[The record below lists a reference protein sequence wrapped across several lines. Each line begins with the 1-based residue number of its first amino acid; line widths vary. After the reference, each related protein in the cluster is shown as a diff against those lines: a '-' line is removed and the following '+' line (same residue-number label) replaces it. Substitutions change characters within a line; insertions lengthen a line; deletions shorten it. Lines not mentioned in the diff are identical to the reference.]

1 MTQKGA
7 KILRYSLMA
16 LLAAVL
22 VWVAFRGV
30 DWKDFWSG
38 LVQTRWGW
46 VILSM
51 LCGLVA
57 LVLRAL
63 RWQLMLRPV
72 DEGLGLLDVFDA
84 NNIGHLSNIALPGTG
99 EFVRA
104 GIATTPRATYDKVL
118 GTEVMERLWDMLAI
132 AVMLALTLALGW
144 DRFAPFMSENILEPI
159 AAKLNISLGGLTLLI
174 LLVLALAVAAIFLL
188 RRKVR
193 LFDRLAGFIEGLFA
207 GFKSFGAM
215 PHKLI
220 FAGITIAIWVMYL
233 LMSFTVLKA
242 IPATEGLALL
252 DALLLSTIGNIAS
265 VVPVPGGIG
274 AYHYLIALTLSSLYG
289 ASWEVGVLYA
299 TLCHESHT
307 VLVLIAGGISALRQS
322 LVRKRR

>member
-1 MTQKGA
+1 MIKRVYAQVSRKH
-7 KILRYSLMA
+7 RE
-16 LLAAVL
+16 LLAL
-22 VWVAFRGV
+22 SRMHRG
-30 DWKDFWSG
+30 
-38 LVQTRWGW
+38 
-46 VILSM
+46 ILQNPKS
-51 LCGLVA
+51 
-57 LVLRAL
+57 
-63 RWQLMLRPV
+63 QEPLRP
-72 DEGLGLLDVFDA
+72 L
-84 NNIGHLSNIALPGTG
+84 
-99 EFVRA
+99 R
-104 GIATTPRATYDKVL
+104 
-118 GTEVMERLWDMLAI
+118 
-132 AVMLALTLALGW
+132 
-144 DRFAPFMSENILEPI
+144 
-159 AAKLNISLGGLTLLI
+159 I
-174 LLVLALAVAAIFLL
+174 LLRCGSVAAIFLL

>member
-1 MTQKGA
+1 MTLKGG
-7 KILRYSLMA
+7 KILRYVLMA

-22 VWVAFRGV
+22 VWVALKGV
-30 DWKDFWSG
+30 DWEVFWDG
-38 LVQTRWGW
+38 LLQTRWGW
-46 VILSM
+46 VVLSM
-51 LCGLVA
+51 ACGLIA
-57 LVLRAL
+57 LALRAL

-72 DEGLGLLDVFDA
+72 DGSLRFLDVFDA

-104 GIATTPRATYDKVL
+104 GIATSPKAGYDKVL

-144 DRFAPFMSENILEPI
+144 DRFAPFMSENILAPV
-159 AAKLNISLGGLTLLI
+159 AAKLNISLGGLTLLAV
-174 LLVLALAVAAIFLL
+174 LALALAVAAIFLL
-188 RRKVR
+188 RRKLR
-193 LFDRLAGFIEGLFA
+193 LLDRLAGFIEGLFA

-215 PHKLI
+215 PHKLL
-220 FAGITIAIWVMYL
+220 FAVITIAIWGMYL

-242 IPATEGLALL
+242 IPATEGLVLL
-252 DALLLSTIGNIAS
+252 DALLLSAIGNIAS

-307 VLVLIAGGISALRQS
+307 VLVLIAGGISAARQT